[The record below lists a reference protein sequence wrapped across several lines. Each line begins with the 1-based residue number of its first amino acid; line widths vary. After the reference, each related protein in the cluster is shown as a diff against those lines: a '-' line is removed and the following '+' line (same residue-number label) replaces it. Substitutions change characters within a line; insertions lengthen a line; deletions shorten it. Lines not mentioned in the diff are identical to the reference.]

1 MYITNTNNNLYLT
14 MNCFACNKKCN
25 GKPWLTLKNDSLY
38 TDEEGNSI
46 GKTIQFCSYLCSR
59 KYTKDLPNWGNYI
72 VNKADFEPYYL
83 RPILK
88 KTEKEFE
95 YLTIQE
101 IQSLTEEE
109 KKEYYTER
117 EKFGL
122 NNTEKDMIYRELEQ
136 EDMNTYLIE
145 LENEYSSESE
155 FDDY

>member
-1 MYITNTNNNLYLT
+1 
-14 MNCFACNKKCN
+14 MNCFACNKKCG
-25 GKPWLTLKNDSLY
+25 GKPWLILKNDSLY

-83 RPILK
+83 RPILT
-88 KTEKEFE
+88 KTTKEFE

-109 KKEYYTER
+109 QKEYYTER